1 MRQIAERARVTATML
16 NRCFGSK
23 DRLFAQAVERASA
36 PPTVVRDRLPG
47 LADSVARTLAERTG
61 PGAEQ
66 LDRFLLLLQS
76 AADPE
81 AVDIVRQGIET
92 HVGVRLA
99 GLLDS
104 SDAEVRAQL
113 GLAVTAGTWLLR
125 TVIGTTALASADNDQ
140 LADILADMLR
150 PVTRTSGLPQP
161 PSAGPDGAD
170 G

>member
-1 MRQIAERARVTATML
+1 M
-16 NRCFGSK
+16 
-23 DRLFAQAVERASA
+23 
-36 PPTVVRDRLPG
+36 
-47 LADSVARTLAERTG
+47 
-61 PGAEQ
+61 
-66 LDRFLLLLQS
+66 
-76 AADPE
+76 
-81 AVDIVRQGIET
+81 DIVRQGIET
-92 HVGVRLA
+92 HVGARLA

-125 TVIGTTALASADNDQ
+125 TVVGTTALASADNDQ
-140 LADILADMLR
+140 LADIPADMLR